1 MRVSAEGLA
10 MNHGTLQ
17 TRDQIAAT
25 HLRQMQELAFEIS
38 AAINAIAEN
47 KLSKLQEC
55 IARQEMLC
63 AELSTT
69 AYIAGGGLRSVEP
82 SSRPGMDLSIGEK
95 IQAAGKAIRELNLQY
110 ASLLKHS
117 GRSIALLSLLC
128 SCQAGRFQEERGPR
142 LKRQTWSCEM

>member
-1 MRVSAEGLA
+1 

-25 HLRQMQELAFEIS
+25 YLRQMRELAFEIS

-55 IARQEMLC
+55 IARQEVLC
-63 AELSTT
+63 AELSISARTV
-69 AYIAGGGLRSVEP
+69 GDGLCPADS
-82 SSRPGMDLSIGEK
+82 SSRSGIDPSIGER
-95 IQAAGKAIRELNLQY
+95 IQAASKAVRELNMQY

-128 SCQAGRFQEERGPR
+128 NCQAGRFQEERGPR